1 MNMNANPDLTE
12 KEIESWQKLTLRQYI
27 QIVDIT
33 ENDNLSLIEKQ
44 VKILCQ
50 LEGKNESDFDS
61 VKYGDFIKIA
71 AEKTSFLKNIPE
83 LKAVDEI
90 VVAGEKFVFV
100 HDLFE
105 MTAGQ
110 YIDINQFAGKVNEL
124 HKAASV
130 FFLPVK
136 GKKVLKYGEIPF
148 EKVAEKLLDAKFLEI
163 QGCLVFFYQLLINF
177 VADSEIFS
185 RMTDQAKATTIRSL
199 RVGVGNFGQ
208 KKSPITNE
216 FPSQMFLN

>member
-1 MNMNANPDLTE
+1 MNETQELTE
-12 KEIESWQKLTLRQYI
+12 KEFESWQKLTLRQYI
-27 QIVDIT
+27 QIVDII
-33 ENDNLSLIEKQ
+33 ENENLSLIEKQ

-50 LEGKNESDFDS
+50 LEGKEEADFDS
-61 VKYGDFIKIA
+61 VKYRDFIKIA
-71 AEKTSFLKNIPE
+71 AERTSFLKKLPE

-90 VVAGEKFVFV
+90 NVNGQKFIFV

-136 GKKVLKYGEIPF
+136 GKRVLKYGEEPF
-148 EKVAEKLLDAKFLEI
+148 EKIAETILDAKFIEI

-185 RMTDQAKATTIRSL
+185 RMTDKTKATMIHSL

-208 KKSPITNE
+208 NKSPIMNE
-216 FPSQMFLN
+216 FPSEVSLN

>member
-1 MNMNANPDLTE
+1 MNMETTPELTS

-27 QIVDIT
+27 HIVDII
-33 ENDNLSLIEKQ
+33 ENENLSLIEKQ

-50 LEGKNESDFDS
+50 LEGKEESDFDS
-61 VKYGDFIKIA
+61 VKYIDFIKIA
-71 AEKTSFLKNIPE
+71 AEKTSFLKKLPE

-90 VVAGEKFVFV
+90 NVNGQRFIFV

-110 YIDINQFAGKVNEL
+110 YIDINQFGGKVNEL

-136 GKKVLKYGEIPF
+136 GKKVLRYGEEPF
-148 EKVAEKLLDAKFLEI
+148 EKVAETLLDAKFIEV

-177 VADSEIFS
+177 VGDSEIFS
-185 RMTDQAKATTIRSL
+185 RMTDKAKATMIHSL
-199 RVGVGNFGQ
+199 NVGVGNFGQ
-208 KKSPITNE
+208 NKLPIMNE
-216 FPSQMFLN
+216 FQSQMSLN